1 MPPGGS
7 ASPSEWSFLRRGS
20 ARGPASDGHKIPLLS
35 FRTAPL
41 WGVARSAPY
50 LHDGRAATL
59 EEAIAAHGGEASQ
72 ARDAFLVLGPLERAA
87 LLAYLALL

>member
-1 MPPGGS
+1 MGPGLADGIVQGQAG
-7 ASPSEWSFLRRGS
+7 ASE
-20 ARGPASDGHKIPLLS
+20 

-41 WGVARSAPY
+41 WGVVRSGPY

-72 ARDAFLVLGPLERAA
+72 ARDAFLGLGPVERAA
-87 LLAYLALL
+87 LIAYLGLL